1 MPKVAGKGRRDR
13 HGARQSRPRGRWD
26 RSLTREAD
34 SGFQRGFAARADIA
48 PHHRRSPLLR
58 VPEGRGRPL
67 LRSLAVTSSC
77 RGHGV
82 GQQLARAALDLARQ
96 DRVAA
101 VYLLT
106 ATPADF
112 FASHF
117 GFRPIGRAEV
127 PVPIQQSVE
136 FISACPQ
143 TAQAMVREMGAT
155 RRWPRS
161 PACSSCAPTTR
172 RAARWRRRFHGTR
185 RGAGST

>member
-1 MPKVAGKGRRDR
+1 
-13 HGARQSRPRGRWD
+13 
-26 RSLTREAD
+26 
-34 SGFQRGFAARADIA
+34 
-48 PHHRRSPLLR
+48 
-58 VPEGRGRPL
+58 
-67 LRSLAVTSSC
+67 
-77 RGHGV
+77 V

-155 RRWPRS
+155 R
-161 PACSSCAPTTR
+161 
-172 RAARWRRRFHGTR
+172 
-185 RGAGST
+185 